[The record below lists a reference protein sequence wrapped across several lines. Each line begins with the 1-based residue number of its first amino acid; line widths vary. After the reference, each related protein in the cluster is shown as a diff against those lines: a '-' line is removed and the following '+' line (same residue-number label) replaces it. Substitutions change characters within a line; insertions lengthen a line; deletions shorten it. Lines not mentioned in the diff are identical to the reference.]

1 MLIMAGYV
9 FKPITEDDLP
19 QVAAFLRQQQEQT
32 SREDQTQARPSGD
45 DLRWMLANPDLRED
59 LPLGLSLLSPEGKL
73 AGMILSVP
81 RLYRLGDRRLLG
93 LAAGDFFV
101 DSSARLQGFFMLRR
115 FLGLAG
121 ADFWYANS
129 CNRQSGPLWAK
140 CGAAMVPESDVEYL
154 LPIRLGPIAE
164 ELAARKGWP
173 RAVGSMLRTLGP
185 AAAPF
190 LKRRAGKGRFDVE
203 YCVDLGRLA
212 DIAARSRNEALL
224 QPDRS
229 AAYLDWVYGS
239 LPASPPSSQPQHV
252 FAFRDAAGLE
262 GWFSIRFDRRGR
274 FEQIRTARVVDVVW
288 PEDRMNF
295 AEVLPAILDVARA
308 GCDLL
313 SIRGRVGMGL
323 ADQRAGL
330 KRRALL
336 AAEGYLI
343 SRSPPTS
350 ELVTLADLPFA
361 DRY

>member
-1 MLIMAGYV
+1 MVMAGYA

-19 QVAAFLRQQQEQT
+19 RVAAFLRQQQEQT
-32 SREDQTQARPSGD
+32 SSEDQTQARPSGD
-45 DLRWMLANPDLRED
+45 DLRWMLANPDLRAD
-59 LPLGLSLLSPEGKL
+59 LPLGLSLLSAEGKL

-101 DSSARLQGFFMLRR
+101 DSSARMQGFFMLRR

-154 LPIRLGPIAE
+154 VPIRLGPIAQ

-173 RAVGSMLRTLGP
+173 RAVGSMLHALGP
-185 AAAPF
+185 AAAP
-190 LKRRAGKGRFDVE
+190 LLTRRAGNRPFDVE
-203 YCVDLGRLA
+203 YCVDLERLA
-212 DIAARSRNEALL
+212 GIAARSRNQLLL

-229 AAYLDWVYGS
+229 VAYLDWVYGS
-239 LPASPPSSQPQHV
+239 LPANPASGQPQQV
-252 FAFRDAAGLE
+252 FAFRDGAGLE
-262 GWFSIRFDRRGR
+262 GWFSTRFDRRGR
-274 FEQIRTARVVDVVW
+274 FEQIRTARLVDAVW
-288 PEDRMNF
+288 PEDRMSF
-295 AEVLPAILDVARA
+295 SEVLPAILDVARA
-308 GCDLL
+308 DCDLL
-313 SIRGRVGMGL
+313 SIRGRVGLGL
-323 ADQRAGL
+323 ALRSARL

-336 AAEGYLI
+336 AAEGYLV
-343 SRSPPTS
+343 SRTPPTS